1 MEEFRHGCARIVEHL
16 DAFGRMRF
24 DVFIDAFVQVVNS
37 VSAGANRVEN
47 QWSLGFDPVGDSV
60 GVIEVGEGYVHLVQ
74 VLEFD
79 QEVAHNVFHGKPAWG
94 ERLSSDSFEEG
105 AQFGF
110 YARYSR
116 MTNLVL
122 GMF

>member
-1 MEEFRHGCARIVEHL
+1 
-16 DAFGRMRF
+16 MRF

-60 GVIEVGEGYVHLVQ
+60 VVIEVGEGYVHLVQ

-79 QEVAHNVFHGKPAWG
+79 
-94 ERLSSDSFEEG
+94 
-105 AQFGF
+105 
-110 YARYSR
+110 
-116 MTNLVL
+116 
-122 GMF
+122 